1 MDNPKPQRVLLL
13 GAKGYIGSA
22 FYDQLTAR
30 GHTVLAPGSR
40 ELDAR
45 SFDSLIGWL
54 RESKPAFVFNS
65 AGYTGKP
72 NVDACE
78 LDRAGTLLG
87 NVVLAQTVAQACAA
101 LGIPWGHVSSG
112 CIYSGARIRQDDG
125 SVISV
130 KDLSQPALR
139 ALTTQH
145 PDRIIGFTE
154 DDAPNF
160 SFRDGPCSFYSGTK
174 ALGEEAVQHCGNGY
188 TWRLRIPFDHIHS
201 PRNYLSKIQLYPRV
215 YDNFNSIS
223 HRGDFARACI
233 ESWELGIPFGTY
245 NVTNPGFISTREV
258 VHLIQKHIAPSREFQ
273 FWSDDEEFYRVAA
286 KTPRSNCVLDPSRL
300 LRTGIKLPHVLDAL
314 DQSLSN
320 WRVG

>member
-1 MDNPKPQRVLLL
+1 MANIKPQRVLLL

-22 FYDQLTAR
+22 FQDQLTVR
-30 GHTVLAPGSR
+30 GHSVLAPGSR

-45 SFDSLIGWL
+45 SFDALIRWL
-54 RESKPAFVFNS
+54 REFKPAFVFNA

-87 NVVLAQTVAQACAA
+87 NVVLAQAVAQACAA
-101 LGIPWGHVSSG
+101 LEIPWGHVSSG
-112 CIYSGARIRQDDG
+112 CIYSGAHIRQDDG
-125 SVISV
+125 SVLAV
-130 KDLSQPALR
+130 KDLSQPSLR
-139 ALTTQH
+139 TLAAQY
-145 PDRIIGFTE
+145 PDRVIGFTE

-174 ALGEEAVQHCGNGY
+174 ALGEEALQNCGNGY
-188 TWRLRIPFDHIHS
+188 VGRLRIPFDHINNS
-201 PRNYLSKIQLYPRV
+201 RNYLSKIQLYPRV

-233 ESWELGIPFGTY
+233 ESWELGVPFGTY

-258 VHLIQKHIAPSREFQ
+258 VHLIQKHLAPPRDFQ

-286 KTPRSNCVLDPSRL
+286 KTPRSNCVLDPSKL

-314 DQSLSN
+314 AQSLTH
-320 WRVG
+320 WQAG

>member
-13 GAKGYIGSA
+13 GANGYIGSA
-22 FYDQLTAR
+22 FREELIAR
-30 GHTVLAPGSR
+30 GHTVLAPRSSD
-40 ELDAR
+40 LDAR

-54 RESKPAFVFNS
+54 RKFKPSFVFNS

-87 NVVLAQTVAQACAA
+87 NVALPQTVAQACAA
-101 LGIPWGHVSSG
+101 LDVPWGHVSSG
-112 CIYSGARIRQDDG
+112 CIFSGAKVRQDDG
-125 SVISV
+125 SVQAV

-139 ALTTQH
+139 TLVAQH

-154 DDAPNF
+154 QDTPNF

-174 ALGEEAVQHCGNGY
+174 ALGEEALQNCGNGY
-188 TWRLRIPFDHIHS
+188 IWRLRIPFDHINS
-201 PRNYLSKIQLYPRV
+201 PRNYLSKIQLYTRV

-245 NVTNPGFISTREV
+245 NVTNPGFISTRDV
-258 VHLIQKHIAPSREFQ
+258 VHLIQKHLASPREFE

-286 KTPRSNCVLDPSRL
+286 RTPRSNCILDTSKL
-300 LRTGIKLPHVLDAL
+300 LRAGIHVPHVLDAL
-314 DQSLSN
+314 AQSLSN
-320 WRVG
+320 WQAG